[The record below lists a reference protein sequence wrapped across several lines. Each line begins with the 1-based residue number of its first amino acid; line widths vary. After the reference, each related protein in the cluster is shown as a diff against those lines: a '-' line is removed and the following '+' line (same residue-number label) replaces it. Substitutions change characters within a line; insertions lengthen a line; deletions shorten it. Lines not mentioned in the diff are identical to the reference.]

1 MLAGW
6 LLQGLALSSSP
17 SRASAWQSDR
27 QALTGCWQ
35 AEQPGWTGRTRG
47 RILANDVLSE
57 GYWRDSPWDCPFW
70 VNPCRQVVRLCI
82 KRLAA
87 GRGYRQSRQVVLCQH
102 IPTDSYTGTL
112 YLTAAVTDLF
122 AHTPLTAFYTGTH
135 TWPAAITFPSINTSS
150 LPVLRYCTA
159 YTKLTFPL

>member
-1 MLAGW
+1 ML
-6 LLQGLALSSSP
+6 
-17 SRASAWQSDR
+17 
-27 QALTGCWQ
+27 
-35 AEQPGWTGRTRG
+35 TGRTRG

-57 GYWRDSPWDCPFW
+57 GYWRDSPWGCPFG
-70 VNPCRQVVRLCI
+70 VNLCRQVVRLCI

-112 YLTAAVTDLF
+112 YLTAAITDICTHTPLTAFYTGTLYLTPEITDTLTHTPLAAFYTSTLYLTASITDLF

-135 TWPAAITFPSINTSS
+135 T
-150 LPVLRYCTA
+150 
-159 YTKLTFPL
+159 